1 MLAWLISLLIAG
13 PTILAG
19 GPVVN
24 QGPVVNHAYYAHVSC
39 TVEHFG
45 DPKPP
50 QPCSSR
56 LVCTTAS
63 KHLAGHRMAD
73 ALQIAHRYGC
83 TVRVVRRNGH
93 ALDVYA
99 DFQPNRID
107 VSIKHE
113 RIVRIVEI
121 G

>member
-1 MLAWLISLLIAG
+1 MLAWLVSLLIAG
-13 PTILAG
+13 PTVLAG
-19 GPVVN
+19 GPVVH
-24 QGPVVNHAYYAHVSC
+24 HAHDPRIDCIVQR
-39 TVEHFG
+39 FG
-45 DPKPP
+45 DPEP
-50 QPCSSR
+50 QRCSSR

-63 KHLAGHRMAD
+63 KHLVGHRMVGARR
-73 ALQIAHRYGC
+73 IAHRYGC
-83 TVRVVRRNGH
+83 TVRTVRRNGH

-107 VSIKHE
+107 VSVKHG